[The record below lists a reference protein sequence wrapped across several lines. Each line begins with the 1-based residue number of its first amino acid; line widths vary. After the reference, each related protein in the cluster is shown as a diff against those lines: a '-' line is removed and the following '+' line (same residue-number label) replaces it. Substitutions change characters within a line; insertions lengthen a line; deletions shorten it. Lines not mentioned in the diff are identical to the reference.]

1 MSSRA
6 GLAGAAAEDN
16 LQLRRARFQWRLLAA
31 FAAVLLLCAALAHYW
46 HPLPALLVGIL
57 LGALAVWQ
65 CCAPLNDL
73 ARAAERAAE
82 GDEPP
87 ELHIRRHDE
96 IGQLAESLRRLM
108 HDSRQRINVI
118 GEERNRLLA
127 ILGGMVEGVIA
138 VDKDERVVHMNRVAG
153 QIFNVDA
160 QQCIGKRI
168 WEAVRVSDV
177 LETFSS
183 TLKHG
188 RETTGELRLPSQE
201 LDIQVEMYASPLN
214 DEGGAR
220 SGVVMVLH
228 NVTQL
233 RRLEGIRRDFV
244 ANVSHELKTPLTAVR
259 GFVET
264 MVDDPQMEP
273 ETRQRFLRRMSEQT
287 QRLSAIVNDLLTVS
301 RIESGGAALDRE
313 RLDLRIVAQ
322 ECLRVLQPAADAK
335 GIALQAQ
342 LPEQSVQIDG
352 DREALRQALS
362 NLLDNAIKYTPEGG
376 QVWLRVLSEDRAVV
390 EVEDTGIGIS
400 AQDQQRI
407 FERFFRVDKA
417 RSRELGGTG
426 LGLSI
431 VKHLTLAHGG
441 RVSLDSTL
449 GKGSLFRIELPLAED

>member
-1 MSSRA
+1 VD
-6 GLAGAAAEDN
+6 L
-16 LQLRRARFQWRLLAA
+16 LRSRFQWRLLAF
-31 FAAVLLLCAALAHYW
+31 FAGALLAGVILAVLW
-46 HPLPALLVGIL
+46 HPLAGLALGFALALLVVHHCCQP
-57 LGALAVWQ
+57 LGALA
-65 CCAPLNDL
+65 
-73 ARAAERAAE
+73 RAADQAASGE
-82 GDEPP
+82 EPP
-87 ELHIRRHDE
+87 ELHLRRQDE
-96 IGQLAESLRRLM
+96 IGQLAESLRRLLE
-108 HDSRQRINVI
+108 DSRQRIGAI

-153 QIFNVDA
+153 QLFSVDA
-160 QQCIGKRI
+160 RQCIGKRI

-177 LETFSS
+177 LETFSGA
-183 TLKHG
+183 LKHG
-188 RETTGELRLPSQE
+188 RESTGELRLPAPE
-201 LDIQVEMYASPLN
+201 HDVLVEMYASPLA
-214 DEGGAR
+214 DEGGQRTGA
-220 SGVVMVLH
+220 VMVLH

-264 MVDDPQMEP
+264 MVDDPAMEP
-273 ETRQRFLRRMSEQT
+273 ETRQRFLRKMSDQT

-313 RLDLRIVAQ
+313 QLDLRTVAQ
-322 ECLRVLQPAADAK
+322 ECLRVLLPAAEAK
-335 GIALQAQ
+335 GIHLTAE
-342 LPEQSVQIDG
+342 LPGQPVLVDG
-352 DREALRQALS
+352 DREALRQAVS
-362 NLLDNAIKYTPEGG
+362 NLVDNAIKYTPEGG
-376 QVWLRVLSEDRAVV
+376 EVWLRVLSEERAVV
-390 EVEDTGIGIS
+390 EVQDTGIGIS
-400 AQDQQRI
+400 PQDQQRI

-449 GKGSLFRIELPLAED
+449 GKGSIFRIELPLAGSSGLRDEAAKD